1 MGETFR
7 SLAESG
13 PLLLAIGA
21 AALAGL
27 VSFLSPCVLP
37 LVPGY
42 LSYVTGLA
50 GADLEG
56 RRGGSRVGS
65 RGPLL
70 PDSAEEGPPA
80 TTPADGN
87 PVGGTSP
94 AGGGTALAVRQ
105 RERAS
110 TVAVKGRVL
119 AGTLLF
125 IGGFTAV
132 FTATA
137 ILFASVGKVLFA
149 YERAL
154 EIGIGTLVI
163 VLGLAFVGVLP
174 GLQREFRIHRLPSA
188 GLLGAPVFGAV
199 FALSWMPCTGPTL
212 GAVLGMA
219 TAGGQT
225 DRAVVLAVAYCLG
238 LGLPFVVFGLA
249 FQRLLGVFK
258 LIRRNSRWVT
268 RAGGALMLLIGL
280 ALVTGGWQSFVI
292 WLQTTFGVGE
302 VSI

>member
-7 SLAESG
+7 QVAQSG

-56 RRGGSRVGS
+56 RTARKDP
-65 RGPLL
+65 PLT
-70 PDSAEEGPPA
+70 PPVEEGA
-80 TTPADGN
+80 PAD
-87 PVGGTSP
+87 TS
-94 AGGGTALAVRQ
+94 GGGVAIRRRSTAA
-105 RERAS
+105 
-110 TVAVKGRVL
+110 AVKGRVL

-125 IGGFTAV
+125 IAGFTVV

-137 ILFASVGKVLFA
+137 ILFAGVGKVFFQH
-149 YERAL
+149 ERAL
-154 EIGIGTLVI
+154 EIVIGTLII
-163 VLGLAFVGVLP
+163 VLGLGYLGVVP
-174 GLQREFRIHRLPSA
+174 GMEREFRIHRLPAA

-199 FALSWMPCTGPTL
+199 FALSWVPCVGPTL
-212 GAVLGMA
+212 GAVVGMA
-219 TAGGQT
+219 TVAGQT
-225 DRAVVLAVAYCLG
+225 NRAVVLAVAYCLG
-238 LGLPFVVFGLA
+238 LGVPFVVFGLG
-249 FQRLLGVFK
+249 FHRLLGVFRAV
-258 LIRRNSRWVT
+258 RRNSRWVT
-268 RAGGALMLLIGL
+268 RIGGALLILIGL
-280 ALVTGGWQSFVI
+280 ALVTGGWQNFVI
-292 WLQTTFGVGE
+292 WLQTTVGVGE

>member
-7 SLAESG
+7 ELAQGG

-56 RRGGSRVGS
+56 RTVRT
-65 RGPLL
+65 GPRSSDPVAGLAN
-70 PDSAEEGPPA
+70 PGQVATAPA
-80 TTPADGN
+80 TR
-87 PVGGTSP
+87 
-94 AGGGTALAVRQ
+94 TAA
-105 RERAS
+105 
-110 TVAVKGRVL
+110 AVKGRVL

-125 IGGFTAV
+125 IAGFTVV

-137 ILFASVGKVLFA
+137 ILFASVGKVLTT
-149 YERAL
+149 YDRVV
-154 EIGIGTLVI
+154 EIGVGVLII
-163 VLGLAFVGVLP
+163 VLGLAFLGLVP
-174 GLQREFRIHRLPSA
+174 GMQREFRIQRLPAA

-199 FALSWMPCTGPTL
+199 FALSWVPCAGPTL
-212 GAVLGMA
+212 GAVMGMA
-219 TAGGQT
+219 TVSGQV
-225 DRAVVLAVAYCLG
+225 DRAVILAVAYCLG
-238 LGLPFVVFGLA
+238 LGLPFIAFGLG
-249 FQRLLGVFK
+249 FQRLLGVFRA
-258 LIRRNSRWVT
+258 IRRNSRWVT
-268 RAGGALMLLIGL
+268 GIGGALLLLIGL
-280 ALVTGGWQSFVI
+280 ALVTGDWQSFVI